1 MQLPNEL
8 HFGREAL
15 SVLIRLA
22 ALVLMLVAS
31 AQAATG
37 VPEDNALIDAAFSLN
52 LKGVRAALAQG
63 ANPNVKRL
71 GRSPFGGMILTPVLL
86 SGVLGEPAKDSWVQA
101 SANKD
106 EWIGIG
112 QPIDQTRTEI
122 AKALFDAGATLA
134 RLDATSRSV
143 LWSTCIRMGNVGL
156 IQLLIDHGAYVTNK
170 IFPEDVTPTELAL
183 MEGQQTAYQLLVSRG
198 GAPVDDASSA
208 QFALLAAAERGDIGG
223 MERAIKDGAQ
233 INKVIDDQTALMVA
247 VAGYIYTE
255 AQLTTIK
262 WLLDHGADPNV
273 GSRFDLPLHRFVI
286 ASSFTLNEL
295 SRWREDDL
303 MAIRPSS
310 RQDFDVHRVRAL
322 NREVLIRLLKAGAKM
337 STKNNYGWTP
347 LHYAARL
354 DNFMAAEILIL
365 EGAKILLRDAI
376 DKAPVDYA
384 VSGAMIRFLQ
394 SNAATS
400 AASISQQDSK

>member
-1 MQLPNEL
+1 M
-8 HFGREAL
+8 
-15 SVLIRLA
+15 LIRVA
-22 ALVLMLVAS
+22 AFVLMLLVAS

-37 VPEDNALIDAAFSLN
+37 VPEDKALIDAAFSLN

-71 GRSPFGGMILTPVLL
+71 ERSPLGGTTLMPVLL
-86 SGVLGEPAKDSWVQA
+86 LVVLGQPARDTWLQA

-106 EWIGIG
+106 EWVGVG
-112 QPIDQTRTEI
+112 QSIDQTRTEI
-122 AKALFDAGATLA
+122 AQALFDAGATLV
-134 RLDATSRSV
+134 RLDDTSRSI
-143 LWSTCIRMGNVGL
+143 LWNTSIRMGNVDL
-156 IQLLIDHGAYVTNK
+156 IQLLIDHGASVSK
-170 IFPEDVTPTELAL
+170 KVFPEDVTPTELAL
-183 MEGQQTAYQLLVSRG
+183 IEGQRTAYELLVSRG
-198 GAPVDDASSA
+198 GASVDDASSA
-208 QFALLAAAERGDIGG
+208 QFALLAAAERSDIGG

-233 INKVIDDQTALMVA
+233 INKVIADQTALMVA

-255 AQLTTIK
+255 AQLTAIK

-273 GSRFDLPLHRFVI
+273 GSRFDLPLHRFVF

-295 SRWREDDL
+295 SRWREEDL
-303 MAIRPSS
+303 RAIRPSS

-322 NREVLIRLLKAGAKM
+322 NREILIRLLKAGAKM

-354 DNFMAAEILIL
+354 DNLMAAEILIL
-365 EGAKILLRDAI
+365 EGAKIFLRDAI

-384 VSGAMIRFLQ
+384 VSAAMIRFLQ
-394 SNAATS
+394 SNAAPE
-400 AASISQQDSK
+400 Q